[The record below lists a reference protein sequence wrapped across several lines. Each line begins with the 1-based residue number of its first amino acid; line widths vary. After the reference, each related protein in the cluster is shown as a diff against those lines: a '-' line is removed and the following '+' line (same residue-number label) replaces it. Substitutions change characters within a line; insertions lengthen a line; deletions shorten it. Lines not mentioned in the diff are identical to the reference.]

1 MNWNQN
7 LQSIA
12 ILYKPILIPI
22 LPTPNQWTFWTVLC
36 WRSFSR
42 KKSRPNGSSVSHH
55 FVSRSSPI
63 WRRFKRW
70 HWYSSSFDR
79 VIFLDLQTSRYRSA
93 RKEARPK
100 VPTTPF
106 LDEEEDDTVTIESI
120 VEVDGLKLVIIW
132 LLIILLWS
140 YSWRV
145 NSKIVE

>member
-1 MNWNQN
+1 M
-7 LQSIA
+7 
-12 ILYKPILIPI
+12 
-22 LPTPNQWTFWTVLC
+22 
-36 WRSFSR
+36 
-42 KKSRPNGSSVSHH
+42 
-55 FVSRSSPI
+55 
-63 WRRFKRW
+63 
-70 HWYSSSFDR
+70 
-79 VIFLDLQTSRYRSA
+79 IFLDLQTSRYRSA